1 MKRLYLLLITCSLL
15 FLTACGGVSENANN
29 EENNEIEN
37 NEIESN
43 EEEADTSE
51 ENATENEVPENS
63 EATYPLTIEHEVG
76 ETTLEEKPEK
86 IVVLEWVYGEN
97 LLALGLEPIGMADIE
112 GYNAWVNVE
121 PELSEE
127 VVDIGTR
134 QEPSLE
140 EIARLDPDL
149 IITASFRHEGIQDQL
164 ENIAPTLMFN
174 PYPEEGEDQ
183 YEEMVSTFETMATAL
198 GEEEKAEEVLANLN
212 SAYDEVA
219 AGLEQNGNDGLDFVL
234 TQAFSANETA
244 ALRLFTDNAMAVQ
257 IVENIGLSNAF
268 DASDFELYGYTETSV
283 ESLQPYQDAH
293 FIYIVQ
299 DDDNVFENQ
308 LAGNPVWE
316 GLSFVEEERT
326 YGLPGDTWVFG
337 GPLAAEVF
345 AKEILHLFSEE

>member
-1 MKRLYLLLITCSLL
+1 MKRLYLFLMTFSLL
-15 FLTACGGVSENANN
+15 LMTACGGTNENEDNN
-29 EENNEIEN
+29 QVVENNEAAEN
-37 NEIESN
+37 
-43 EEEADTSE
+43 DTE
-51 ENATENEVPENS
+51 TENEAET
-63 EATYPLTIEHEVG
+63 EATEDSAAAYPLTIEHAVG

-97 LLALGLEPIGMADIE
+97 LLALDIQPIGMADIE

-121 PELSEE
+121 PELSDE
-127 VVDIGTR
+127 VVDVGTR

-149 IITASFRHEGIQDQL
+149 IITASFRHEGIQEQL
-164 ENIAPTLMFN
+164 ENIAPTMMFN

-183 YEEMVSTFETMATAL
+183 YEEMVSTFETMAAAL
-198 GEEEKAEEVLANLN
+198 GEEEKAEEVLTQLN
-212 SAYDEVA
+212 EKYDDVA
-219 AGLEQNGNDGLDFVL
+219 AGLKETGFDGEEFVL
-234 TQAFSANETA
+234 TQAYSANETA

-257 IVENIGLSNAF
+257 ILENLGLSNAF
-268 DASDFELYGYTETSV
+268 DGSDFELYGYSETSV

-326 YGLPGDTWVFG
+326 FGLPGDTWVFG

-345 AKEILHLFSEE
+345 AEEILHLFSEE